1 MSSSPNTT
9 QKILIRCGRHG
20 WAVATLTLR
29 PGSNLNSKS
38 NSQPNPNPNSTPKS
52 ETENQG

>member
-29 PGSNLNSKS
+29 P
-38 NSQPNPNPNSTPKS
+38 NPKPQA
-52 ETENQG
+52 ENG